1 MFILNDVD
9 LISVLESTCAN
20 NLTCAS
26 ESECNRSQI
35 LDLIKSR
42 IDIFAPAQLSF
53 IWSLGLEIPKWR
65 IRNARQTFSP
75 TSTTHLA
82 TTSPGARSSSLPFYY
97 QTELSN
103 RLHPWS
109 WPGWTRC
116 QKLVRPRGWRTSCCW
131 PTRQRPP
138 SPAWWVNRHKSHP
151 MITWQDLVTRHQRMG
166 THYPR
171 TMHQGQLSDIV
182 NSSLIFMVVR
192 WGHSNNK
199 LIFCPPVTPWT
210 ASLPPTSTRLSQGRT
225 AISGG
230 YMGSLSGPNSLRWCS
245 RWMCGTST
253 GLLSPPFALLVWG
266 GNYLFFHCCKM
277 FHTHLACHL
286 PSNGFCS
293 GTQQLLAWKLFQK
306 TPPISFTGWQI

>member
-1 MFILNDVD
+1 MDKVPKAG
-9 LISVLESTCAN
+9 SSTWVENFLLLAN
-20 NLTCAS
+20 
-26 ESECNRSQI
+26 
-35 LDLIKSR
+35 
-42 IDIFAPAQLSF
+42 
-53 IWSLGLEIPKWR
+53 
-65 IRNARQTFSP
+65 
-75 TSTTHLA
+75 
-82 TTSPGARSSSLPFYY
+82 
-97 QTELSN
+97 QTEEAISSMVGELTQVS
-103 RLHPWS
+103 L
-109 WPGWTRC
+109 
-116 QKLVRPRGWRTSCCW
+116 L
-131 PTRQRPP
+131 
-138 SPAWWVNRHKSHP
+138 
-151 MITWQDLVTRHQRMG
+151 TWQDLDTRHKRMR

-171 TMHQGQLSDIV
+171 LNQGQLNGIID
-182 NSSLIFMVVR
+182 SSLIFMVVR

>member
-35 LDLIKSR
+35 LDFIRSH
-42 IDIFAPAQLSF
+42 IDIYAPAQPSF
-53 IWSLGLEIPKWR
+53 LEIPKWR
-65 IRNARQTFSP
+65 IRNARQAFSP
-75 TSTTHLA
+75 ACSTHLA

-245 RWMCGTST
+245 SWMCGTCT